1 MEFNLEINENF
12 IQRKCEENFEEFKK
26 FLFNEMN
33 FKENKNEMKIFYKND
48 NNDYVEIN
56 NENDFEDF
64 KKLKTKIIKVSD
76 LNEEKNNLIK
86 ERNKRKFELLKYIRN
101 HKFNSVV
108 VENSGII
115 VNKKEKTLIFNE
127 NNENERNFFPF
138 MKKFQ

>member
-26 FLFNEMN
+26 FLFKEMN
-33 FKENKNEMKIFYKND
+33 FKENQNEMKIFYKNE
-48 NNDYVEIN
+48 NNFFVEIN

-64 KKLKTKIIKVSD
+64 KKLDIKIIKVSD
-76 LNEEKNNLIK
+76 LNEEKNHLIQ
-86 ERNKRKFELLKYIRN
+86 ERNKRKFELLKHTRKNKY
-101 HKFNSVV
+101 NSVV
-108 VENSGII
+108 VENCGII

-127 NNENERNFFPF
+127 NNENQRNFFPF